1 MESKPGMS
9 SMPAKNPFKISGT
22 ENGDYVIVVL
32 HSIAISYSSSMENLV
47 TSQTLPKSEQNP

>member
-9 SMPAKNPFKISGT
+9 SMPANNSFKIFGT
-22 ENGDYVIVVL
+22 ENGDYIIVAL
-32 HSIAISYSSSMENLV
+32 HSIAISYASSMESLV